1 MPPDHRPYPS
11 GSAHVGGA
19 PAGRSRFRPGEI
31 ILMTAAWVA
40 VFAVGGALIATG
52 ASNGLVYGT
61 YPAAVPLITAARA
74 DWRPCGSGC
83 AVAITGVIA
92 VFAGPVG
99 AWAVAGAGICLELL
113 ASAA

>member
-1 MPPDHRPYPS
+1 
-11 GSAHVGGA
+11 
-19 PAGRSRFRPGEI
+19 
-31 ILMTAAWVA
+31 MTAAWVA

-61 YPAAVPLITAARA
+61 YPAAVPLITAGVGWAVITAARA

-113 ASAA
+113 ASAAIVAWRQHRSPVTP